1 MKYSKERSYLRKK
14 WVYGGKKKNKLPL
27 DTEILRSTWE
37 WSMQEVKGV
46 VGSRFVVLNIDFS

>member
-14 WVYGGKKKNKLPL
+14 WVYGGKKNKLPL